1 MYITRSIVNR
11 PIVILKNFK
20 MSDEVEVFIGDS
32 FYVAAFGEKECLC
45 NCNGIRFKVPNWQ
58 LGLIFKHQAA
68 TFKQKVTCQMDITH
82 SSPSFEENTPNQTD
96 WVCLNRIARQVR
108 SYR

>member
-20 MSDEVEVFIGDS
+20 LSDEMEVFIGDS

-58 LGLIFKHQAA
+58 LGLMFKHQAVS
-68 TFKQKVTCQMDITH
+68 FKQKGTCSIDITH
-82 SSPSFEENTPNQTD
+82 SSPSFEETTPNQTD
-96 WVCLNRIARQVR
+96 WGCLKRIADKVFQ
-108 SYR
+108 